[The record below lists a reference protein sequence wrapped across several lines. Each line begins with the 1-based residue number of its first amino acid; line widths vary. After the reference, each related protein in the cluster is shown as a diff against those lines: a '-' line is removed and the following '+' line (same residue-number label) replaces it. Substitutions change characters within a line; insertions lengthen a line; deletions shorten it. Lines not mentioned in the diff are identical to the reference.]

1 MLRGSSIA
9 VARRYT
15 VFSTPGRCRH
25 AAQCPSCPPAARS
38 RGMGAPAL
46 LVLWE
51 RRNPRPVSRRRCRR
65 WQDLRRVLLEGVA
78 DFSTRVPEAPA
89 RLTEVPA
96 TSERREAAL
105 QEPALRFL
113 LRQRQ
118 GALVRGARVG
128 GAAEA

>member
-51 RRNPRPVSRRRCRR
+51 RRNPLPFSRRRCRR

-89 RLTEVPA
+89 RLTEVA
-96 TSERREAAL
+96 GTERGWHRRCQL
-105 QEPALRFL
+105 PPAL
-113 LRQRQ
+113 
-118 GALVRGARVG
+118 
-128 GAAEA
+128 